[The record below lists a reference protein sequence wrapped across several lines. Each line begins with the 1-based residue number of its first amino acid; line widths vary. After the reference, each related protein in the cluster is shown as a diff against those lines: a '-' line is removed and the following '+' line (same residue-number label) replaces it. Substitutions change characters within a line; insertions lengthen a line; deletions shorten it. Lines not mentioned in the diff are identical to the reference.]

1 MKTAVIYTRVS
12 TDEQAKSGYSLPYQ
26 QEVLE
31 KYCAVAGIQVLRHFQ
46 DDHSAK
52 TFNRPKFNQL
62 LEYLKGNKR
71 SVDYLLFLKWD
82 RFSRNATD
90 SFNMIRQLT
99 EWGIEPQAVQQ
110 PLDLS
115 IPQNKLMLAFYLM
128 EPEVNNDVRS
138 LATKEGLR
146 KIKLLG
152 GWVVKPPMGYQAK
165 RTEIGLPT
173 MEPDKHANAIREAF
187 QLMADGTHTQN
198 EIRAILR
205 RKGCPLSKN
214 YLLHVLKH
222 PCYMGQIYVDEHRKE
237 PAKWVKGLHEPI
249 VSEELFS
256 SVQRR
261 LSCNGSAKGRHL
273 KLSEDL
279 PLRGHLLCNRCGNKL
294 TGSASRGRLGGKYY
308 YYHCQYGCKERFPAI
323 EVNEAFES
331 HLRKL
336 KPKPEIVELYK
347 AILEDIFSEKAGSG
361 EDRIKEVKKE
371 VGELR
376 EKLLRADELF
386 VDGKLPADRYTEF
399 TDTFRRK
406 LHQHEQELEELQAID
421 TDYKVYIDQGFL
433 LVNHLDSYFQ
443 FATLEAKSKLV
454 GSIYPQ
460 QMIYV
465 GNGEYRTPSPNQVIA
480 LFTSV
485 EADFEVMEN
494 KKAAFYSSFCEM
506 GTEGGT
512 RTHTSVTPMV
522 FETIA
527 STIPPLLH
535 FLSQKAKVKSEQSS
549 GSALLPFA
557 FLILPLKRGKSSQF
571 FFRTK
576 YVACFQKKIAHR
588 FKLPGLVGFSRP
600 VFQYWGN
607 FPMQFRLYR
616 CQLFLQ
622 TVET

>member
-1 MKTAVIYTRVS
+1 MKTAILYTRVS
-12 TDEQAKSGYSLPYQ
+12 TDEQAKSGYSLQYQ
-26 QEVLE
+26 QEALE

-52 TFNRPKFNQL
+52 TFNRPKFTQL

-110 PLDLS
+110 PLDLT

-173 MEPDKHANAIREAF
+173 MEPDKHAKVIRGAF
-187 QLMADGTHTQN
+187 ELMADGTHTQN
-198 EIRAILR
+198 EIRAMMR
-205 RKGCPLSKN
+205 QKGCPVSKN
-214 YLLHVLKH
+214 YFLHLLKH
-222 PCYMGQIYVDEHRKE
+222 RCYLGEVFVDEHKKE

-249 VSEELFS
+249 VSEELFNM
-256 SVQRR
+256 VQRR
-261 LSCNGSAKGRHL
+261 LATNGSAKGRHI

-294 TGSASRGRLGGKYY
+294 TGSASRGRLGGRYY
-308 YYHCQYGCKERFPAI
+308 YYHCQYGCKERFPAQ

-336 KPKPEIVELYK
+336 KPKAEIVDLYK
-347 AILEDIFSEKAGSG
+347 AVLEDIFSEKSGSG
-361 EDRIKEVKKE
+361 EDRIKEMKKE
-371 VGELR
+371 VAELR

-386 VDGKLPADRYTEF
+386 VDGKLHADRYAEF

-406 LHQHEQELEELQAID
+406 LHQHEQELEDLQAID
-421 TDYKVYIDQGFL
+421 TDYKTYIDQGFL

-443 FATLEAKSKLV
+443 FAPLEAKSKLV
-454 GSIYPQ
+454 GSIYPH
-460 QMIYV
+460 QMIYL
-465 GNGEYRTPSPNQVIA
+465 GNGQYRTPSPNQVIA
-480 LFTSV
+480 LFTGV
-485 EADFEVMEN
+485 EADFESA
-494 KKAAFYSSFCEM
+494 KSTKAAFYSSFCEM
-506 GTEGGT
+506 GTQGGT
-512 RTHTSVTPMV
+512 RTRTPSLTQD
-522 FETIA
+522 FESSA
-527 STIPPLLH
+527 STIPPPRHVKDLKDCKDSTSLRPFPNHSAPCSKKNHQWANAHAFARSHAITHTPPPPLH
-535 FLSQKAKVKSEQSS
+535 TQCVPS
-549 GSALLPFA
+549 GTQAS
-557 FLILPLKRGKSSQF
+557 GK
-571 FFRTK
+571 
-576 YVACFQKKIAHR
+576 
-588 FKLPGLVGFSRP
+588 
-600 VFQYWGN
+600 
-607 FPMQFRLYR
+607 YR
-616 CQLFLQ
+616 C
-622 TVET
+622 

>member
-1 MKTAVIYTRVS
+1 MKTAVTYSRVS
-12 TDEQAKSGYSLPYQ
+12 TDEQAKNGYSLQYQ
-26 QEVLE
+26 EEVLE
-31 KYCAVAGIQVLRHFQ
+31 KYCTAQGIQVLRHFQ

-62 LEYLKGNKR
+62 LEYLKTHKR
-71 SVDYLLFLKWD
+71 SVDYVLFLKWD

-146 KIKLLG
+146 KLKLLG
-152 GWVVKPPMGYQAK
+152 GWVVQPPMGYQAK
-165 RTEIGLPT
+165 RTETGLPT
-173 MEPDKHANAIREAF
+173 MEPNKLAPLIREAF
-187 QLMADGTHTQN
+187 QLIADGTSQK
-198 EIRAILR
+198 EVREMM
-205 RKGCPLSKN
+205 RKKGRPVNKN
-214 YLLHVLKH
+214 HFLVLLKH
-222 PCYMGQIYVDEHRKE
+222 RCYIGQIFVDEHKNE
-237 PAKWVKGLHEPI
+237 PAKWVKGLHEPL
-249 VSEELFS
+249 VSEELFNM
-256 SVQRR
+256 VQRR
-261 LSCNGSAKGRHL
+261 LATNGSAKGKHL

-308 YYHCQYGCKERFPAI
+308 YYHCQYGCKERFPSQ

-331 HLRKL
+331 HLRRL

-371 VGELR
+371 VSELR

-433 LVNHLDSYFQ
+433 LVNHIDSYFQ

-454 GSIYPQ
+454 GSIYPH

-465 GNGEYRTPSPNQVIA
+465 GNGQYRTPSPNQVIA

-506 GTEGGT
+506 GSGDRT
-512 RTHTSVTPMV
+512 RTCDLRVMSPTSYH
-522 FETIA
+522 
-527 STIPPLLH
+527 LLYP
-535 FLSQKAKVKSEQSS
+535 
-549 GSALLPFA
+549 ALYF
-557 FLILPLKRGKSSQF
+557 
-571 FFRTK
+571 
-576 YVACFQKKIAHR
+576 VAA
-588 FKLPGLVGFSRP
+588 
-600 VFQYWGN
+600 WWAA
-607 FPMQFRLYR
+607 
-616 CQLFLQ
+616 
-622 TVET
+622 